1 MKKASLAMMMGG
13 LMMIASQVTPGWGL
27 DVSEK
32 ITFEGTFTGVYQWMD
47 GPDIDS
53 KNRGS
58 GAIDLGLSFTP
69 TENNEFFILGSFAS
83 GNGLKDVSP
92 FILAPNAD
100 DLEDDVKNINGH
112 EQQDNILE
120 AWYAHTFS
128 YKDTSLKITIGIID
142 ATVYIDDNRFAND
155 EITQFMNDVFVNT
168 PLTTPPSYD
177 LGAVAE
183 FNKGPFSAKLLGMTT
198 KGDVGEDKETFYQ
211 YYALQLGYTLNSK
224 WGEGNYRIFGF
235 ITSDEFYDWEG
246 KDKESIYGVGISIDQ
261 DMGFIKNPF
270 SKNPIGFFLRA
281 GWQDDEAQVDYNNLI
296 SFGFNVPF
304 YFLGKEGNEF
314 GIGYAYL
321 DSPDDADI
329 SNTHAVEAYAKFEL
343 FSYEVL
349 SSDLTVDFQYL
360 TDNYANDNND
370 KEGYIVGLR
379 WNLSF

>member
-1 MKKASLAMMMGG
+1 MMMSG

-120 AWYAHTFS
+120 AWYAHTFN

-198 KGDVGEDKETFYQ
+198 KGDVGEDKEAFYQ

-246 KDKESIYGVGISIDQ
+246 KDKESIYGVGVSIDQ
-261 DMGFIKNPF
+261 DLGFIRNPF

-360 TDNYANDNND
+360 SDNYDKEDED

>member
-1 MKKASLAMMMGG
+1 MMMSG

-198 KGDVGEDKETFYQ
+198 KGDVGEDKEAFYQ

-246 KDKESIYGVGISIDQ
+246 KDKESIYGVGVSIDQ
-261 DMGFIKNPF
+261 DLGFIRNPF

-360 TDNYANDNND
+360 SDNYDKEDED

>member
-1 MKKASLAMMMGG
+1 MKKANLAMMVSG
-13 LMMIASQVTPGWGL
+13 LMMIASQVTPGWSL
-27 DVSEK
+27 DVNKK
-32 ITFEGTFTGVYQWMD
+32 ITFEGTFTGVYQWLD

-198 KGDVGEDKETFYQ
+198 KDGEEGPFYQ

-261 DMGFIKNPF
+261 DLGFIKNPF

-321 DSPDDADI
+321 DSPDDAEI

>member
-27 DVSEK
+27 YVSEK
-32 ITFEGTFTGVYQWMD
+32 ITFEGTFTGVYQWLD

-128 YKDTSLKITIGIID
+128 YKDTFLKITIGIID

-198 KGDVGEDKETFYQ
+198 KGDVGEDKEAFYQ

-235 ITSDEFYDWEG
+235 ITSDDFYDWEG

-261 DMGFIKNPF
+261 DLGFIKNPF

>member
-1 MKKASLAMMMGG
+1 MKKVNLAMMMGG
-13 LMMIASQVTPGWGL
+13 LMMIASQVTPGWSL
-27 DVSEK
+27 DVNEK
-32 ITFEGTFTGVYQWMD
+32 ITFEGTFTGVYQWLD

-58 GAIDLGLSFTP
+58 GAVDLGLSFTP
-69 TENNEFFILGSFAS
+69 TENDEFYILGSFAS

-120 AWYAHTFS
+120 AWYAHTFNFN
-128 YKDTSLKITIGIID
+128 KNTSLKITAGIID

-177 LGAVAE
+177 LGAVLE
-183 FNKGPFSAKLLGMTT
+183 FEKGPFTAKFLGMTT
-198 KGDVGEDKETFYQ
+198 KDGEEGPFYQ

-235 ITSDEFYDWEG
+235 ITSDDFYDWEG

-321 DSPDDADI
+321 DRPDDADI

-360 TDNYANDNND
+360 TDNYADDNDD
-370 KEGYIVGLR
+370 KEGYILGLR
-379 WNLSF
+379 WNLAF

>member
-1 MKKASLAMMMGG
+1 MKKANLAMMMSG
-13 LMMIASQVTPGWGL
+13 LMIIASQVTPGWSL
-27 DVSEK
+27 DVNEK
-32 ITFEGTFTGVYQWMD
+32 ITFEGTFTGVYQWLD

-69 TENNEFFILGSFAS
+69 TENNEFYILGSFAS

-120 AWYAHTFS
+120 AWYAHTFNFN
-128 YKDTSLKITIGIID
+128 KNTFLKITAGIID

-177 LGAVAE
+177 LGAVLE
-183 FNKGPFSAKLLGMTT
+183 FEKGPFTAKFLGMTT
-198 KGDVGEDKETFYQ
+198 KDGEEGPFYQ

-235 ITSDEFYDWEG
+235 ITSEDFDDWSG
-246 KDKESIYGVGISIDQ
+246 NDKENLQGIGVSIDQ
-261 DMGFIKNPF
+261 DLGFIRNPF
-270 SKNPIGFFLRA
+270 SKNSIGFFLRA
-281 GWQDDEAQVDYNNLI
+281 GWQDDDAKIDYNNLI

-304 YFLGKEGNEF
+304 CFLGKEGNEF

-321 DSPDDADI
+321 DSPNDAEI

-360 TDNYANDNND
+360 ADNYANDNDD
-370 KEGYIVGLR
+370 KEGYILGFR
-379 WNLSF
+379 WNLAF

>member
-1 MKKASLAMMMGG
+1 MKKANLAMMMGG
-13 LMMIASQVTPGWGL
+13 LMMIASQVTPGWSL
-27 DVSEK
+27 DVNEK
-32 ITFEGTFTGVYQWMD
+32 ITFEGTFTGVYQWLD

-58 GAIDLGLSFTP
+58 GAVDLGLSFTP
-69 TENNEFFILGSFAS
+69 TENDEFYILGSFAS

-120 AWYAHTFS
+120 AWYAHTFNFN
-128 YKDTSLKITIGIID
+128 KDTSLKITAGIID

-177 LGAVAE
+177 LGAVLE
-183 FNKGPFSAKLLGMTT
+183 FEKGPFTAKFLGMTT
-198 KGDVGEDKETFYQ
+198 KDGEEGPFYQ

-224 WGEGNYRIFGF
+224 WGKGNYRIFGF
-235 ITSDEFYDWEG
+235 ITSDDFYDWEE
-246 KDKESIYGVGISIDQ
+246 KDKESIYGIGISIDQ
-261 DMGFIKNPF
+261 DMGFIRNPF

-304 YFLGKEGNEF
+304 CFLGKEGNEF

-360 TDNYANDNND
+360 TDNYVDDNND
-370 KEGYIVGLR
+370 KEGYILGLR
-379 WNLSF
+379 WNLAF

>member
-198 KGDVGEDKETFYQ
+198 KGDVGEDKEAFYQ

-246 KDKESIYGVGISIDQ
+246 KDKESIYGVGVSIDQ
-261 DMGFIKNPF
+261 DLGFIRNPF

-360 TDNYANDNND
+360 SDNYDKEDED

>member
-1 MKKASLAMMMGG
+1 MRKVNLAIMMGG

-120 AWYAHTFS
+120 AWYAHTFN

-177 LGAVAE
+177 LGAVLE
-183 FNKGPFSAKLLGMTT
+183 FEKGPFTAKLLGMTT
-198 KGDVGEDKETFYQ
+198 KGEVGEDKEAFYQ

-235 ITSDEFYDWEG
+235 ITSDDFYDWEE
-246 KDKESIYGVGISIDQ
+246 KDKESIYGIGISIDQ
-261 DMGFIKNPF
+261 DMGFIRNPF

-314 GIGYAYL
+314 GIGYAYV

-370 KEGYIVGLR
+370 KEGYILGLR

>member
-1 MKKASLAMMMGG
+1 MKKVNLAMMMGG
-13 LMMIASQVTPGWGL
+13 LMMVASQVTPGWSL
-27 DVSEK
+27 DVNEK

-69 TENNEFFILGSFAS
+69 TKNNEFYILGSFAS

-100 DLEDDVKNINGH
+100 DLEDDLKNINGH

-177 LGAVAE
+177 LGAVVE

-198 KGDVGEDKETFYQ
+198 KDGEEGPFYQ

-235 ITSDEFYDWEG
+235 ITSDDFYDWEG

-304 YFLGKEGNEF
+304 YFLGKKGNEL

-360 TDNYANDNND
+360 TDNYANDNDN
-370 KEGYIVGLR
+370 KEGYILGLR